1 MLKLILDTLF
11 ANPEAFTM
19 LIGLVVTI
27 AFYIITKKAPSIQES
42 SIIAGVS
49 VKVEEILRLIFKG
62 TETDH
67 VKYNAKSLETP
78 VPLESIKS
86 IGEQKMAVAVQAMK
100 EKLPNSTLNKVGDLF
115 SFANKIYY
123 ILRPFFKKKK

>member
-1 MLKLILDTLF
+1 MSRIGK
-11 ANPEAFTM
+11 NPVA
-19 LIGLVVTI
+19 IPAGVTI
-27 AFYIITKKAPSIQES
+27 EVSDAVITVKGKLGQLTQEFS
-42 SIIAGVS
+42 DVS

-115 SFANKIYY
+115 SFADKIYY
-123 ILRPFFKKKK
+123 ILRPFFKKNK